1 MGCLQSHQRA
11 ELLIG
16 SSVCFLEVLL
26 EVYAVAVL
34 ADEVALFT
42 VGTVMIETESA
53 GSIAVLLLPYSV
65 VAIFEVIEVAAPG
78 EVLFLIVVRK

>member
-1 MGCLQSHQRA
+1 MGCLQSHHRA

-26 EVYAVAVL
+26 EVYTVAVL

-42 VGTVMIETESA
+42 VGMVMIETESA
-53 GSIAVLLLPYSV
+53 GTKAILLPYSV
-65 VAIFEVIEVAAPG
+65 VAIFKVVEVAAPG
-78 EVLFLIVVRK
+78 EVLFLIEVRK

>member
-1 MGCLQSHQRA
+1 MGCLQSHHRT